1 MNNKNNSVIVGII
14 SLIIVG
20 AIVAGGMAVL
30 HKPSGISTVSETAN
44 VLSAINVNVP
54 LGDTQTVTWNPKD
67 IISDRVS
74 IDVIRKVSDNPA
86 SYDLVRVVA
95 TSTENDGSA
104 TWVPSSLDVGANLY
118 IEIGCVVSD
127 SACNANI
134 SNSQVSVLDSSQ
146 YMNTAS
152 AYQSIEAAAN
162 K

>member
-1 MNNKNNSVIVGII
+1 M
-14 SLIIVG
+14 IIVG
-20 AIVAGGMAVL
+20 AVVAGVVAVN
-30 HKPSGISTVSETAN
+30 HKPTAISTVSETAN

-54 LGDTQTVTWNPKD
+54 LGDTQVVTWNPKD
-67 IISDRVS
+67 ITSDRVA
-74 IDVIRKVSDNPA
+74 INVIRKVSDNPV

-104 TWVPSSLDVGANLY
+104 TWVPSNLDIGANLY
-118 IEIGCVVSD
+118 IEIGCTESD
-127 SACNANI
+127 SACRASI